1 MWWLYGL
8 GKSIIDKDNKEY
20 AMLGLLS
27 LVTSFNKRK
36 LSLGYREV
44 KAKESNCF
52 AKENTYMCHE
62 YHYSS
67 IMKESGQHLFES
79 LDKNGAQRKYGLIN
93 ENVFGSYLHIIDN
106 RLMKTGD

>member
-1 MWWLYGL
+1 MVL
-8 GKSIIDKDNKEY
+8 GKSIIDKDNKEH
-20 AMLGLLS
+20 AMLGLLN
-27 LVTSFNKRK
+27 LVTSFDKRK

-52 AKENTYMCHE
+52 VKENAYMCHE